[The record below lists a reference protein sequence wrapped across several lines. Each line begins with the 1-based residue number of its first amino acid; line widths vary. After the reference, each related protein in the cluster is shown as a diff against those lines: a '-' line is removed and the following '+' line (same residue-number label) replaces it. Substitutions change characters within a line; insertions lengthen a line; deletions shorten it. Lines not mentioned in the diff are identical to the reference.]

1 VDAFAGKFLDKPA
14 LVRMC
19 AEMGMAFEDSFVQK
33 DRVHDVH
40 ARLLRNLLN
49 IYHKK
54 RDLTRLMGVCMQ
66 ASLVS
71 SGAEQQNMTNLIE
84 QLTPELGR
92 IPLDHTN
99 GECQESN

>member
-1 VDAFAGKFLDKPA
+1 
-14 LVRMC
+14 
-19 AEMGMAFEDSFVQK
+19 MAFEDSFVQK